1 MFNLTLNAH
10 VISCG
15 LDTVCNSVNKK
26 CKRLMRCVKALGGV
40 RISDPI
46 ERAVI
51 NRRRN
56 ASEPL
61 AEKSNRQRDWN

>member
-1 MFNLTLNAH
+1 MFNLTLNAC
-10 VISCG
+10 VTSCD
-15 LDTVCNSVNKK
+15 LDTVRNSVNKK
-26 CKRLMRCVKALGGV
+26 CKLLMRCVNAPGGV
-40 RISDPI
+40 RMSDPI
-46 ERAVI
+46 ERAQK